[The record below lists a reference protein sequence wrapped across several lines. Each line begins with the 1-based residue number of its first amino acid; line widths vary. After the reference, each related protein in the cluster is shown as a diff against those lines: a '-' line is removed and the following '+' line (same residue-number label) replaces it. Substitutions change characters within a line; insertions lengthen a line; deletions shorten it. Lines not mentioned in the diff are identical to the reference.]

1 MLARSLDR
9 SAYVQTGHCM
19 YTRLHDL
26 LHPLAVP
33 LSALLEGRQGL
44 CAWADAVAVLGAGE
58 DEFAQQIS

>member
-1 MLARSLDR
+1 
-9 SAYVQTGHCM
+9 M